1 MTINEMQTAI
11 IEELTIELQNETD
24 FSVDLLTAKVK
35 SAIRECKTIRDYP
48 SFYTN
53 AQIEKDVVKF
63 YSQIKDISMYDYCK
77 IGAEGQES
85 YNADGESIY
94 FDDRNKLWYGVRPI
108 ARV

>member
-24 FSVDLLTAKVK
+24 FSAALLEVKVK

-48 SFYTN
+48 SFYTD
-53 AQIEKDVVKF
+53 AQIEKDLVKF
-63 YSQIKDISMYDYCK
+63 YSQIKDVSMYDYCK
-77 IGAEGQES
+77 LGAEGQES

-94 FDDRNKLWYGVRPI
+94 YSDRNKLWYGVRPI